1 MTEEIKKDPW
11 YMSKKVLVVA
21 FLGVGPLA
29 LPLLWMHPK
38 ISMFYKVLWTVVTI
52 ALTWWL
58 VVLSIEAYQ
67 KLMQQLKEL
76 GLLQAG

>member
-1 MTEEIKKDPW
+1 
-11 YMSKKVLVVA
+11 MSKKVLVMTFVA
-21 FLGVGPLA
+21 VGPLA
-29 LPLLWMHPK
+29 LPLLWMNPK
-38 ISMFYKVLWTVVTI
+38 ISMFYKVLWTVVTV

-76 GLLQAG
+76 GLLQTG

>member
-1 MTEEIKKDPW
+1 
-11 YMSKKVLVVA
+11 MSKKVLVVA